1 MVIRGTAKIPV
12 GGTGSTEEALDDL
25 AKMLRELVGQKGTLE
40 EAKKECRQALGI
52 ARKEIEDEFGVK
64 FGWLSGYK
72 II

>member
-1 MVIRGTAKIPV
+1 MLW
-12 GGTGSTEEALDDL
+12 ELDG
-25 AKMLRELVGQKGTLE
+25 KKGTLE

-52 ARKEIEDEFGVK
+52 ARKEIKDEFGVK